1 MSNDKLY
8 RTLKSY
14 FGYDEFRPLQREII
28 MHTIGGSD
36 SLVLMPTGGG
46 KSICFQIPALIME
59 GTAIVISPLISLM
72 KDQVG
77 ALRANG
83 IAAEALNSANDE
95 MANRQIAERCL
106 RGDIK
111 LLYISPERLMTE
123 LRWMQSMLKV
133 SLFAIDEAHCISQ
146 WGHDFRP
153 EYTQL
158 GSLHELFP
166 NVPIMALTATA
177 DKITKADIIEQLH
190 LQEPKIFISSFDRP
204 NLSLDVRRGYTAQE
218 KIRTILNIVYRHRGE
233 SGIIYCLAK
242 KTTEQVAEKLR
253 KEGVS
258 VSVYHAGLPTGER
271 NRVQEDFINDRIQV
285 VCATIAFGMGIDKSN
300 VRFVVHYNL
309 PKSIE
314 NYYQE
319 IGRGGRDGLPCETIL
334 FYNLQDI
341 IMLRRFA
348 EESGLQEINSEKLR
362 RMQEYAEAQ
371 VCRRR
376 ILLNYFGEIS
386 NKGCGNCDVCHTPP
400 QMFDGTVLVQKALS
414 AILRTGEKIGF
425 TLTIDILR
433 GNFPPEVVSRGYD
446 RIKTFAAGRDVP
458 VRDWHDYLLQMLQ
471 MGFIEIA
478 YNEDNHLHVTP
489 LGHDV
494 VRGRMRVQLAVI
506 SREEFSVRS
515 RRKKQREEL
524 EKEWNAVGQGQSND
538 LFSRLREVRRQVAAK
553 IGKPAFIVMSD
564 KSLQDLVLK
573 RPTTSEAMADVYG
586 IGEYK
591 AKAYGMP
598 FIEAIKQ
605 YASDSAES

>member
-1 MSNDKLY
+1 
-8 RTLKSY
+8 
-14 FGYDEFRPLQREII
+14 
-28 MHTIGGSD
+28 
-36 SLVLMPTGGG
+36 
-46 KSICFQIPALIME
+46 
-59 GTAIVISPLISLM
+59 
-72 KDQVG
+72 
-77 ALRANG
+77 
-83 IAAEALNSANDE
+83 
-95 MANRQIAERCL
+95 
-106 RGDIK
+106 
-111 LLYISPERLMTE
+111 
-123 LRWMQSMLKV
+123 
-133 SLFAIDEAHCISQ
+133 
-146 WGHDFRP
+146 
-153 EYTQL
+153 
-158 GSLHELFP
+158 
-166 NVPIMALTATA
+166 
-177 DKITKADIIEQLH
+177 
-190 LQEPKIFISSFDRP
+190 
-204 NLSLDVRRGYTAQE
+204 
-218 KIRTILNIVYRHRGE
+218 
-233 SGIIYCLAK
+233 
-242 KTTEQVAEKLR
+242 
-253 KEGVS
+253 
-258 VSVYHAGLPTGER
+258 
-271 NRVQEDFINDRIQV
+271 
-285 VCATIAFGMGIDKSN
+285 
-300 VRFVVHYNL
+300 
-309 PKSIE
+309 
-314 NYYQE
+314 
-319 IGRGGRDGLPCETIL
+319 
-334 FYNLQDI
+334 
-341 IMLRRFA
+341 MLRRFA